1 MEDITKEKQQEI
13 IEAVE
18 SVDGISVSSISIA
31 EYVRGDPTT
40 EDATTTG
47 AEIETTAYLNL
58 DGEPGDD
65 DNPFRVK

>member
-18 SVDGISVSSISIA
+18 SVDGISVSSVTIS

-40 EDATTTG
+40 DEATTTG
-47 AEIETTAYLNL
+47 AEIEATAFLSL

-65 DNPFRVK
+65 DNPFRIK